1 MDVGGCFQ
9 NVDVN
14 FEDLEFLVCLSGM
27 RYRLNYRIAGDRR
40 NICIS
45 AVSGPS
51 QHIRQQ
57 FCMYRTVLLETSDR
71 LCADMSSL
79 LAISFCC
86 QFHLCLPWK

>member
-14 FEDLEFLVCLSGM
+14 FEDLEFSECLSGM

-45 AVSGPS
+45 AVSGPG
-51 QHIRQQ
+51 
-57 FCMYRTVLLETSDR
+57 TDR
-71 LCADMSSL
+71 RSVYVNSSVFTELCCVSPD
-79 LAISFCC
+79 FR
-86 QFHLCLPWK
+86 